1 VENGRASERG
11 NPIETICNKKE
22 TLRNQF
28 SHILGSKEHRMTHKY
43 LEIAST
49 PAVKAVQAQ
58 NGSRV
63 AYSRQESG
71 EVRND
76 RLGADEVAFLAAR
89 DGFYLGSV
97 SSTGW
102 PYIQY
107 RGGPAGFLHV
117 LDERH
122 IAWAELG
129 GNRQYIT
136 TGNLAEDGR
145 VSLFLMDYAE
155 RERLKLFG
163 RATVL
168 ELAAD
173 PVLAARLTA
182 PLGKARVERMVLVE
196 VEAFDWNCP
205 QHITPR
211 FTAAEW
217 KQRDHGN

>member
-1 VENGRASERG
+1 MG
-11 NPIETICNKKE
+11 
-22 TLRNQF
+22 TLF
-28 SHILGSKEHRMTHKY
+28 SHIVGTKEKSMTHKY

-49 PAVKAVQAQ
+49 PAVKAVQAR
-58 NGSRV
+58 NGSRA
-63 AYSRQESG
+63 AYARQESG
-71 EVRND
+71 EVHND
-76 RLGADEVAFLAAR
+76 RLGDDEAAFLSAR

-97 SSTGW
+97 SETGW

-107 RGGPAGFLHV
+107 RGGPAGFLQV
-117 LDERH
+117 LDERR

-163 RATVL
+163 RAKVI

-182 PLGKARVERMVLVE
+182 PLGKARVERMMVVE

-211 FTAAEW
+211 FTAAEVS
-217 KQRDHGN
+217 RRGERVDV